1 MPFFKLSRNKRGSGL
16 IEYSILVGLIGMLSI
31 GSIVIMGTT
40 VNDVYCTVANRIS
53 GDDASCYA
61 AEAEQPAMELLVKD
75 NLGSGNG
82 LIGTVSSVAAPQYSV
97 TDSSVFYCID
107 LEGDVMDGVSLETE
121 VRLSDPDDPAMG
133 AFLYNPHNLDLINY
147 ILNQD
152 YAAQGYTRNNVQDA
166 VWYFT
171 DDAFTIFN
179 PDVNAIVQDAE
190 ANGEGFVPGDGDL
203 VGVILAPI
211 QLKDADGND
220 TTNYQNFVYGVPK
233 ALLGL

>member
-1 MPFFKLSRNKRGSGL
+1 MA
-16 IEYSILVGLIGMLSI
+16 EYSILVGLIGMLSI

-61 AEAEQPAMELLVKD
+61 AEAEQPAMELRVTD

-97 TDSSVFYCID
+97 TDSNVFYCID
-107 LEGDVMDGVSLETE
+107 IEGDVMDGISLETE
-121 VRLSDPDDPAMG
+121 VHLSDPDDPAM
-133 AFLYNPHNLDLINY
+133 ATLLYHPENLDLVNY

-152 YAAQGYTRNNVQDA
+152 YIAQGYTRNDVQNA
-166 VWYFT
+166 VWYLT
-171 DDAFTIFN
+171 DYANTLFDA
-179 PDVNAIVQDAE
+179 DVYAIAEDAWT
-190 ANGEGFVPGDGDL
+190 NGEGFVAGDGDL
-203 VGVILAPI
+203 VGVILAPV